1 MPDRMRMEELL
12 GRVTDDAGL
21 PPHLNGHLIESDDPS
36 CRSHHRVGNSGWGGY
51 CLARNGEWEHESQP
65 SSTTPCFEELLRA
78 SKARTDAFIAH
89 PILDFTI
96 CPNRGKILV

>member
-36 CRSHHRVGNSGWGGY
+36 CRSHHRVGNSGWGNAM
-51 CLARNGEWEHESQP
+51 L
-65 SSTTPCFEELLRA
+65 
-78 SKARTDAFIAH
+78 
-89 PILDFTI
+89 
-96 CPNRGKILV
+96 